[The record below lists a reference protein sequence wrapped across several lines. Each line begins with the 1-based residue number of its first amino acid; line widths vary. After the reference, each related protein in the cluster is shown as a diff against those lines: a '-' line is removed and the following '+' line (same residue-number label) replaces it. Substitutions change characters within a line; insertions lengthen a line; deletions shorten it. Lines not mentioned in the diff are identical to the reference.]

1 MIFHVI
7 DKKIRKAFSDAALQY
22 DTLTSL
28 HKEIGRELIKKI
40 EKHEP
45 CSAVLDIGMGTG
57 WFTNR
62 LTDIFLDA
70 QVVGLDFACGMIAD
84 AQKKDGEFKIIQA
97 DAKQL
102 PFKDSVFDI
111 ITSNL
116 AYQWIDHLPQA
127 FELCRLG
134 LNKTGLLCFTM
145 FGHDTFHELFTTLTM
160 CASKKKQQGQFHI
173 RRLANEASVT
183 RALTE
188 AGFHDVQVSTER
200 IKVRFLDMMHL
211 IKWVKDIGANALA
224 KDYFIGKDLLL
235 SANEYY
241 NAHFQDRL
249 GVYATF
255 EVIWVEAKQ

>member
-116 AYQWIDHLPQA
+116 AYQWIDHLTDA
-127 FELCRLG
+127 FRLCRLG
-134 LNKTGLLCFTM
+134 LNKTGILCFTM
-145 FGHDTFHELFTTLTM
+145 FGHDTFHELFTALKICTDE
-160 CASKKKQQGQFHI
+160 KKQQNNFNV
-173 RRLANEASVT
+173 RRLAGQDSVT
-183 RALTE
+183 KALKE
-188 AGFHDVQVSTER
+188 AEFHDVQVSTER
-200 IKVRFLDMMHL
+200 IKVRFSDMMHL
-211 IKWVKDIGANALA
+211 IKWVKDIGANALP
-224 KDYFIGKDLLL
+224 KDFYIGKELLFR
-235 SANEYY
+235 SNEYY
-241 NAHFQDRL
+241 NAHFHDRL

-255 EVIWVEAKQ
+255 EVIWVEARR